1 MVNKTKSKCQLRLEA
16 RSRANC
22 APTGVA
28 TDPQLLAAELQSR
41 IARANEVRAIHTR
54 QLAARARA
62 RVQHAQEVARGM
74 RVKRYEETRRSR
86 QSSVSK
92 LDEAARRRHEQLEQL
107 QLQCK
112 QRADLIMEKVEL
124 VRADQH
130 DKAARARRTL
140 AGQLDD
146 AARRREERTQQ
157 RVRRLNERWQ
167 SVENVKDRVA
177 RVKFI
182 QRWFRRQVANRKTA
196 TALKQV
202 RQDVAKVVNCWN
214 QMKTASFVDCMG
226 LLQQRQVV
234 QAAQRLLKVL
244 NAEETEGK
252 GVKSPG
258 RSKTPPSSP
267 QNGINFRVLMMA
279 GMVSCHPNEIMGQ
292 DPSKRLHYA
301 ASVILA
307 DMASLSQCL
316 AVSDGFQSTREL
328 SKCVSRLGARF
339 AFYTEAFA
347 RWKKRDAER
356 LAAELLTSYR
366 KLLLVHRKYEMQA
379 QEAQNGVDGVHELLR
394 QTHGQL
400 IQMHRALEKLLGRD
414 GAKERVEELE
424 QNLKQ
429 EDGSGGASVDGDASS
444 SSGADNNSASSDND
458 ATTSSSPPM
467 DTGDESD
474 QKKGDDDDEMRGG
487 DDEDD
492 TPTSAQPSS
501 VNQGLLADRKLVH
514 ELILNPQFQIPRD
527 KDVEAAA
534 AAVAS
539 EQSVAAMAVRVRK
552 AMTKAFWDQVIEA
565 NDIKTVLARTE
576 ELRTTF
582 RDALGGGSGAE
593 MSSRLSTLADQV
605 DNALRPDQLGEL
617 MQEPIRNAHIIQA
630 RCNAVLDAFEQAEA
644 PARAETTRAFRS
656 DWVQRIAAGMMT
668 PVQLIVAFL
677 AFALDKVDE
686 LRNDV
691 LNAHLGL
698 LGAYLQR
705 HGVEYE
711 QKQLHARLSES
722 GNLEASFPMTIKWL
736 AMEIEAFLEQLG
748 EAERSQ
754 LIRHDGAAFER
765 FLQAS
770 IWALVE
776 KHIDGSA
783 SRVWPETFELDVAR
797 IRSCRDALDRIVI
810 VSSLLALLQE
820 YVARR
825 NLATPTGF
833 FSSVSQQLSSL
844 LRSPGVSGAQLA
856 AQATQDVRQL
866 ESSHGEDVEHEL
878 QALEQR
884 LLGSFAA
891 DNPVFKL
898 FFSRA
903 ARAFEVALVSQG
915 SSGESPHPSLAPF
928 AAEIS
933 EAISALRRLCQH
945 NEKVYASLYNNIIKR
960 LIPSA

>member
-1 MVNKTKSKCQLRLEA
+1 MVNQSKSKCQLRLEA
-16 RSRANC
+16 RSRATC
-22 APTGVA
+22 APTS
-28 TDPQLLAAELQSR
+28 AAELQLR

-74 RVKRYEETRRSR
+74 RVKRHEETRRTR

-130 DKAARARRTL
+130 DKAVRARRTL

-167 SVENVKDRVA
+167 SVEHVKDRVA

-182 QRWFRRQVANRKTA
+182 QRWFRHQVANRKTA
-196 TALKQV
+196 TELKRV

-214 QMKTASFVDCMG
+214 QMKTATFEDCMG
-226 LLQQRQVV
+226 LLQQRPVV

-244 NAEETEGK
+244 NAEQPKGK
-252 GVKSPG
+252 GVKSPP
-258 RSKTPPSSP
+258 RSRTPPSSP

-279 GMVSCHPNEIMGQ
+279 GMISCHPNEIMGQ

-307 DMASLSQCL
+307 DMTSLAQCL
-316 AVSDGFQSTREL
+316 AASDGFQSTQEL
-328 SKCVSRLGARF
+328 SKCVSRLEARF

-356 LAAELLTSYR
+356 LAAELLISYR

-379 QEAQNGVDGVHELLR
+379 QEVQNGVDGVHELLR

-400 IQMHRALEKLLGRD
+400 VQMQRALEKLLGRE
-414 GAKERVEELE
+414 GAREKVKELE

-429 EDGSGGASVDGDASS
+429 DDDGADVSVDGNASS
-444 SSGADNNSASSDND
+444 SGGEDNNATSSDT
-458 ATTSSSPPM
+458 TTSSSPPM
-467 DTGDESD
+467 DTGDEGE
-474 QKKGDDDDEMRGG
+474 QKKEDDDDEMRGG
-487 DDEDD
+487 GEKDD

-501 VNQGLLADRKLVH
+501 VNQALLADRKLVH

-539 EQSVAAMAVRVRK
+539 EQSVAAMAVRVRE
-552 AMTKAFWDQVIEA
+552 AMTKAFWDRVIEA

-582 RDALGGGSGAE
+582 RDALGGGSGAGI
-593 MSSRLSTLADQV
+593 SSRLSALADQV
-605 DNALRPDQLGEL
+605 DNALRPDQLEAL
-617 MQEPIRNAHIIQA
+617 MQDPIRNVHIIQA
-630 RCNAVLDAFEQAEA
+630 RCNGVLDAFELAEA

-656 DWVQRIAAGMMT
+656 DWAQRIAAGVMT

-677 AFALDKVDE
+677 AFALDKVEE
-686 LRNDV
+686 LRSDV

-698 LGAYLQR
+698 LGAYMQR

-711 QKQLHARLSES
+711 QKQLHARLSEA

-736 AMEIEAFLEQLG
+736 AMEMEVFLEQLG

-754 LIRHDGAAFER
+754 LVRHDGAAFER
-765 FLQAS
+765 FLHAS

-783 SRVWPETFELDVAR
+783 SRAWPETFELDVTR

-810 VSSLLALLQE
+810 VSSLIALLQE

-825 NLATPTGF
+825 NLAPPVGF
-833 FSSVSQQLSSL
+833 FLTVSQQLSGL

-856 AQATQDVRQL
+856 AQATQAVRQL
-866 ESSHGEDVEHEL
+866 ENSHGEDVEREL

-884 LLGSFAA
+884 LLGSFAS

-903 ARAFEVALVSQG
+903 AQAFEQALVSQG
-915 SSGESPHPSLAPF
+915 SNGESLHPSLAPF
-928 AAEIS
+928 TSEIKEATS
-933 EAISALRRLCQH
+933 ELRRLCQH